1 MAHIIIS
8 LGTGIP
14 VFFALGKEYV
24 RSRQNLLSE
33 DEKNALI
40 IDVKG
45 ENEMMKKTYI
55 EPEIEIVCFVVN
67 DVVTASGNGEWDSKE
82 MIGGDL
88 DW

>member
-1 MAHIIIS
+1 MPKAKSAFVH
-8 LGTGIP
+8 
-14 VFFALGKEYV
+14 GKTYY
-24 RSRQNLLSE
+24 LKT
-33 DEKNALI
+33 KNALI

-55 EPEIEIVCFVVN
+55 EPEIEIVCFGVN